1 MRLSDLPPHLR
12 IQAERQLSATAK
24 SPPAAAPREARQ
36 RPPVRVPVRRT
47 PNLTEARFNDER
59 LGGRGIYEGITFNVP
74 SGKYTP
80 DWVYYGLSCVICV
93 EVKGSYRLGSQSG
106 ASAKFKEAV
115 AMNPGI
121 TFVWAKL
128 EKDGTW
134 NCKTIPP
141 RPPVP
146 SLGCPSPAPVRSP
159 APVPDHGPCP
169 AWHHD

>member
-24 SPPAAAPREARQ
+24 TPTATAPREARH
-36 RPPVRVPVRRT
+36 RPPVRVPVPRT
-47 PNLTEARFNDER
+47 PNSTELRYNIER
-59 LGGRGIYEGITFNVP
+59 LGGMGLYEGITFHVP
-74 SGKYTP
+74 SGRYTP
-80 DWVYYGLSCVICV
+80 DWVYFAHGQTVCI

-115 AMNPGI
+115 ALFPGI

-134 NCKTIPP
+134 NVETIPP
-141 RPPVP
+141 RTP
-146 SLGCPSPAPVRSP
+146 LAALACPSPAPVRAP
-159 APVPDHGPCP
+159 APDPGPCP

>member
-12 IQAERQLSATAK
+12 IQAERQLAETAK
-24 SPPAAAPREARQ
+24 PTTATAPREARHS
-36 RPPVRVPVRRT
+36 PPVRVPVPRT
-47 PNLTEARFNDER
+47 PNSTESRFNDER
-59 LGGRGIYEGITFNVP
+59 LGGRGIYEGITFKVP

-80 DWVYYGLSCVICV
+80 DWVYYGFSSVICV

-115 AMNPGI
+115 ALHPGI

-141 RPPVP
+141 RTPAILPA
-146 SLGCPSPAPVRSP
+146 SPSPAPVRPP
-159 APVPDHGPCP
+159 AHDPGPCP